1 MKYKKGDILVCS
13 TNRTTTTGY
22 NLTVGDKYEI
32 ITNPE
37 DWNNNPNDFSKIFF
51 LWQNADSVYALG
63 VKNIKT
69 GQLHKWVPDKLFIPL
84 DVYREFQLKNI
95 LDNESEN

>member
-37 DWNNNPNDFSKIFF
+37 DWNNNPNDFSKI
-51 LWQNADSVYALG
+51 SLG

>member
-32 ITNPE
+32 ITMRMHSLNPE
-37 DWNNNPNDFSKIFF
+37 DWNNNPNDFSKI
-51 LWQNADSVYALG
+51 SLG

-69 GQLHKWVPDKLFIPL
+69 GQLHKWVPDKLFISL

>member
-37 DWNNNPNDFSKIFF
+37 DWNNALCNTILSGNPNDFSKI
-51 LWQNADSVYALG
+51 SLG